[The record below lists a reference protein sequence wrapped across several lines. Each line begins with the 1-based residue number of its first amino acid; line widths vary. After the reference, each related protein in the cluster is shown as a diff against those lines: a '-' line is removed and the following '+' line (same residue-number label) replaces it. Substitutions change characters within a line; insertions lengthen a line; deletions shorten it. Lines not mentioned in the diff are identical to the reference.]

1 MEEARRDNEKS
12 TNFRRNSLSL
22 RYFYRWKVNAREKRL
37 KFLRRS
43 GRDQLRKFYQAQH
56 AGLRRTSAESV
67 SRPNSPESPTS
78 RASHQESLMEGL
90 RLRQANKQYRPLN
103 QSTLDVS
110 RQRDPSS
117 AVIGHFNLPQS
128 PMAASARSRSSSVS
142 RGGAKTRA
150 LREELLG
157 PSHAGFG
164 RSLPSVASGGRS
176 SPDSI
181 RSSKV
186 SERWRL
192 KAMGIVQLPDGTAV
206 PESLVNDRRFNRTK
220 RASSITNLPTRRP
233 SMSGMSSYGGYTS
246 TFPDHGSTVL
256 DDAGPTN
263 KRKRV
268 SEDDAGLLES
278 ESNTRNNSHK
288 RVMSDA
294 ESLIQELR
302 ALREEMQEGTMWFKS
317 QNNKLQGEIA
327 SRGGTPLDE
336 SI

>member
-1 MEEARRDNEKS
+1 
-12 TNFRRNSLSL
+12 
-22 RYFYRWKVNAREKRL
+22 
-37 KFLRRS
+37 
-43 GRDQLRKFYQAQH
+43 
-56 AGLRRTSAESV
+56 
-67 SRPNSPESPTS
+67 
-78 RASHQESLMEGL
+78 
-90 RLRQANKQYRPLN
+90 
-103 QSTLDVS
+103 
-110 RQRDPSS
+110 
-117 AVIGHFNLPQS
+117 
-128 PMAASARSRSSSVS
+128 
-142 RGGAKTRA
+142 
-150 LREELLG
+150 
-157 PSHAGFG
+157 
-164 RSLPSVASGGRS
+164 
-176 SPDSI
+176 
-181 RSSKV
+181 
-186 SERWRL
+186 
-192 KAMGIVQLPDGTAV
+192 MGIVQLPDGTAV